1 MINKTLHIEMLV
13 FLSAVDN
20 LICTEQIQTIIAFRC
35 VSVLSKTAL
44 KFSYLFTIHFYKYKK
59 LFYTIC

>member
-1 MINKTLHIEMLV
+1 MLV
-13 FLSAVDN
+13 FLPAVDN

-44 KFSYLFTIHFYKYKK
+44 KFSYSFTIHFYKYRK